1 MVVTA
6 KRGGDAGGGGDDDLA
21 PRLCD
26 NDQMKRLIPSLPAG
40 PDLGAV
46 MQRFP
51 GNMPAL
57 LHLVDGIMVDDG
69 PLHQGD
75 RELIAAFV
83 SALNACQYCT
93 DSHLNAAEAFGV
105 DPNLLTDLMKDV
117 ETAPVETPLKPLLKY
132 IAKLTQ
138 TPARMTEADAEAV
151 LAAGWSE
158 EALFS
163 AIEVCAIFS
172 FMNRIVEGTG
182 VSADLSAG
190 RFVSEEDKA
199 ARRAR
204 RYTDW
209 GRSVG
214 LIE

>member
-1 MVVTA
+1 
-6 KRGGDAGGGGDDDLA
+6 
-21 PRLCD
+21 
-26 NDQMKRLIPSLPAG
+26 MKRLFPSLPAA
-40 PDLGAV
+40 PDLGTV

-51 GNMPAL
+51 GNVPAL
-57 LHLVDGIMVDDG
+57 LRLIDGIMVDDG

-75 RELIAAFV
+75 RELIAAYV

-117 ETAPVETPLKPLLKY
+117 DTAPVEAPLKPLLRY
-132 IAKLTQ
+132 IGKLTQ
-138 TPARMTEADAEAV
+138 TPARMAEADAQEV

-163 AIEVCAIFS
+163 AIEVCAMFS

-182 VSADLSAG
+182 VSADLSGG
-190 RFVSEEDKA
+190 RPVTEEDKA

-204 RYTDW
+204 RYVDW

-214 LIE
+214 LME

>member
-1 MVVTA
+1 
-6 KRGGDAGGGGDDDLA
+6 
-21 PRLCD
+21 
-26 NDQMKRLIPSLPAG
+26 MKRLIPSLPAG
-40 PDLGAV
+40 PDLGTV

-51 GNMPAL
+51 GNTPAL
-57 LHLVDGIMVDDG
+57 LHLIDGIMVDDG

-75 RELIAAFV
+75 RELIAAYV
-83 SALNACQYCT
+83 SALNACQYCA

-105 DPNLLTDLMKDV
+105 DPNLLTEILKDV
-117 ETAPVETPLKPLLKY
+117 ETATVEAPLKPLLMY
-132 IAKLTQ
+132 IAKLTE
-138 TPARMTEADAEAV
+138 TPARMTEADAQAV
-151 LAAGWSE
+151 FTAGWSE

-190 RFVSEEDKA
+190 RPVSEEDKA